1 MTEPIYLPRIKTSDI
16 PEGFKPRGALLKCIK
31 SCPNFY
37 NDLGALVRERFVII
51 TSPEICEWL
60 KSKTSLAEYF
70 KWACDKAK
78 PVPRGFWAS
87 VENAFGMK
95 RHSLRK
101 LAGRNGNECKPDESR
116 DFLKIKPLLQQLHTQ
131 EQNRQYE
138 RQVYKQ
144 IKQIILFE
152 VKDEEPE
159 TIHKIYEKIFAII
172 NKNCGQINAK

>member
-1 MTEPIYLPRIKTSDI
+1 MTEPTYSPRIKTSDI

-37 NDLGALVRERFVII
+37 NDLGALVREGFIII
-51 TSPEICEWL
+51 TSHEACEWL

-70 KWACDKAK
+70 KWACGKDRS
-78 PVPRGFWAS
+78 VPRGFWAS
-87 VENAFGMK
+87 VEDAFGVK

-101 LAGRNGNECKPDESR
+101 LAGRNGNECKLDESR
-116 DFLKIKPLLQQLHTQ
+116 DFLKIKPLLQQLHIQ

-152 VKDEEPE
+152 AKDEEPE
-159 TIHKIYEKIFAII
+159 TIHKIYEKIFAIF
-172 NKNCGQINAK
+172 NKNCGQIKAK